1 MIGTYDSWKATNPA
15 DELLGPEPQSE
26 RPARP
31 ALSPLHQAHAE
42 LIAKLAAA
50 KPTRIR
56 TERGADETDIELR
69 ELHVRAVTGNYLK
82 YIKAAVEDLNEHLV
96 AGEKVD
102 CGQFVSAFV
111 DVASDY
117 LYAPMRAAANATEA
131 EKEWVA

>member
-1 MIGTYDSWKATNPA
+1 MATYDAWKATNPA

-31 ALSPLHQAHAE
+31 ALSPLHQAHAG

-50 KPTRIR
+50 KPAVICTA
-56 TERGADETDIELR
+56 RGADETDIELR
-69 ELHVRAVTGNYLK
+69 ELHIRAVTGSYLRYVK
-82 YIKAAVEDLNEHLV
+82 SVVEDINDHLV
-96 AGEKVD
+96 AGAKID
-102 CGQFVSAFV
+102 CGQFVAAFV
-111 DVASDY
+111 EVASDY